1 MMTAIVELKLNGIYF
16 IYFMLNNNLIY
27 YQNKQLNLF
36 VNKIYQ
42 SLVNIFKQVK
52 YSLMHFKNIVNNRKK
67 KWLHNVFNF

>member
-1 MMTAIVELKLNGIYF
+1 MTAIVELKLNGIYF

-52 YSLMHFKNIVNNRKK
+52 YNLMHFKNIVNNRKK